1 MWTRSVAG
9 FVLTTAAFLC
19 VPSVCLGQGIPA
31 PAVSSQ
37 PMTLE
42 EVVEAVKGGMPED
55 LIIARLKRVNKPFD
69 LSPAEF
75 TELRRLGVSETVMKY
90 LIDPA
95 QPYAP
100 ASAAAPV
107 AAAAGGA
114 AVGAITPQPSPSKPP
129 TDPAVL
135 KLPMEAGL
143 YWLNDE
149 SPVQLE
155 LKPVVTSKQGGGK
168 IRALLKKNNVVG
180 SLAGASAKTKLPAG
194 ETTVYARLQFPVE
207 DLVLVQLELDD
218 GNRNL
223 DFGTKPAKP
232 TFPPEIVKQF
242 ETKDVG
248 LGVVRLSLP
257 PLKRGQYLFLIL
269 GSGEEKKATL
279 GKGWEFGV
287 E

>member
-1 MWTRSVAG
+1 MWSRSAG
-9 FVLTTAAFLC
+9 FVLTTAVFLWI
-19 VPSVCLGQGIPA
+19 PSYCIGQGA
-31 PAVSSQ
+31 PATASSSQ
-37 PMTLE
+37 PMSLE
-42 EVVEAVKGGMPED
+42 EVVDAVKGGMPED

-75 TELRRLGVSETVMKY
+75 VELRRLGVSETVMKY

-95 QPYAP
+95 QPYSSSSP
-100 ASAAAPV
+100 AGV
-107 AAAAGGA
+107 AAATPGGA
-114 AVGAITPQPSPSKPP
+114 APRAITPQPSPSKPP

-143 YWLNDE
+143 YWLRE
-149 SPVQLE
+149 QEPVQLE

-168 IRALLKKNNVVG
+168 IKGLLKMNHVIG
-180 SLAGASAKTKLPAG
+180 SLAGAVAKTKLPTG
-194 ETTVYARLQFPVE
+194 ENTVYARLQFPVE
-207 DLVLVQLELDD
+207 DLVLLQLESDD

-232 TFPPEIVKQF
+232 TFPSESVKQF
-242 ETKDVG
+242 EAKDVG
-248 LGVVRLSLP
+248 LGVIRLTLP

-269 GSGEEKKATL
+269 GSGEEKKAML